1 MNNLWVFTD
10 IHRNAHNLSQT
21 IQQQIIELWHQL
33 TETVWDSLRLGERQ
47 WDLQCLRRSSIGFW
61 VGRGF
66 DSLHPLHF
74 STLHSER
81 FTDAIEQ
88 WGFCFSQRLQWA
100 SSEIWRSNSVL
111 WSLCFCINWW
121 ICCCCRCL
129 RRFISLDCFVLSNLR
144 LSLMSMLLLRSRST

>member
-1 MNNLWVFTD
+1 MTGLGITSDCYFSPSSLKISATD
-10 IHRNAHNLSQT
+10 QNQIINSLKQCEIHWEKGETVEFALSQLL
-21 IQQQIIELWHQL
+21 IHW
-33 TETVWDSLRLGERQ
+33 
-47 WDLQCLRRSSIGFW
+47 GFW
-61 VGRGF
+61 VCRGF

-81 FTDAIEQ
+81 FTDAIDQ
-88 WGFCFSQRLQWA
+88 WRFWFSQRIQWA

>member
-1 MNNLWVFTD
+1 MNFQWV
-10 IHRNAHNLSQT
+10 IVVVHHLAHNASQIFT
-21 IQQQIIELWHQL
+21 TPVIESVHQL
-33 TETVWDSLRLGERQ
+33 TETVWDSLRKGRDSGICTVTATFSLK
-47 WDLQCLRRSSIGFW
+47 FW
-61 VGRGF
+61 VCRGF

-111 WSLCFCINWW
+111 WSLCFCANCW
-121 ICCCCRCL
+121 ICCCCLCL

-144 LSLMSMLLLRSRST
+144 LSLMSMLLLRSR